1 MGPYTLVS
9 SAISD
14 AKRNPATASVIYLF
28 SFFVIPASV
37 TSGRARALQ
46 QSSDTLTAAA
56 AANVQTLLTN
66 GNLVASVAASGL
78 APALGYS
85 SADALLNAITAPPPQ
100 FSLPSPSPSASAAPS
115 DPPAPADASASSLLW
130 PIVGGAVGGGL
141 LAALAVVCIVRT
153 VRARARAARDAREEH
168 IKAAA
173 RVAPDVGVKIRELDD
188 VTPRVAAAAAG
199 KDCSG
204 SDDV

>member
-1 MGPYTLVS
+1 MT
-9 SAISD
+9 
-14 AKRNPATASVIYLF
+14 F
-28 SFFVIPASV
+28 
-37 TSGRARALQ
+37 GRARALQ
-46 QSSDTLTAAA
+46 QSGDALTSAA
-56 AANVQTLLTN
+56 AANVQTLLNN

-100 FSLPSPSPSASAAPS
+100 LSQPSPSPSASAAPS
-115 DPPAPADASASSLLW
+115 DPPAFTDAGAPSNLW
-130 PIVGGAVGGGL
+130 PIVGGAIGGGL
-141 LAALAVVCIVRT
+141 LAALVIVCIVRT

-188 VTPRVAAAAAG
+188 VTPRVAVAAAG
-199 KDCSG
+199 KDCSER
-204 SDDV
+204 DDV